1 MNEAGKDEKSQ
12 EDTIGFQAIKELRR
26 DFEKAGLLNEKG
38 PKKKKKSILQEDY
51 KKILNKAGEL
61 IKYIRAIKS
70 HPDRIHP
77 ELWYNEEKMANDG
90 ALCRCSTDQK
100 RFSSHFLSIFNNILF
115 NMSLNKLHSENQTFI
130 RGINHGIYP
139 GELVPPAL
147 DSTSNNLDK
156 LFHYRVAI
164 SPKANFTF
172 KDHLQAQIKK
182 KLIP

>member
-1 MNEAGKDEKSQ
+1 MNEAVKDEKSQ

-100 RFSSHFLSIFNNILF
+100 RFS
-115 NMSLNKLHSENQTFI
+115 LH
-130 RGINHGIYP
+130 
-139 GELVPPAL
+139 
-147 DSTSNNLDK
+147 
-156 LFHYRVAI
+156 FHYSHSI
-164 SPKANFTF
+164 SNKNIFTLF
-172 KDHLQAQIKK
+172 TGARQ
-182 KLIP
+182 